1 MIELAILVAVGFLFH
16 MIKEGLQNIIEILEE
31 IKGK

>member
-16 MIKEGLQNIIEILEE
+16 MLQDIIEILEE
-31 IKGK
+31 IRDRK